1 MGNLLNNLRG
11 FSTARLL
18 ALGGVAIAMM
28 LAFGFV
34 ANQLITPPYAP
45 LFTGIEP
52 EAAGAII
59 ARLDQMGIPYTVQGD
74 SVILVPSDQVARTR
88 MTLAGEGLPSG
99 GPVGYE
105 LLEQDQGL
113 GLTRF
118 QEDMRFVRALEGE
131 LARSVGTLNG
141 VGNARVHLVLPKREP
156 FSRDTPTPTASVLIV
171 MRGAA
176 SLDREQVMAVQYL
189 VSQAVPR
196 MKPQSVSVIDQQGN
210 LLAGAADN
218 GPDAV
223 AGKATDARADFEARM
238 ERSIEDLLEP
248 HLGPGKVR
256 VSVTA
261 DLDFDRIVERQEIF
275 DPDGQVVRSTQTSTE
290 SSASSG
296 DGAGATVGVSN
307 NVPQDGSPTP
317 TNATSSSDSSQQKN
331 ETVNYE
337 ISSKTLETIRES
349 GAVKK
354 VSVAVM
360 VDGLMTPDANG
371 MPVYEPRKPEELA
384 EIGRAIKA
392 AIGFDETRGN
402 KVEVV
407 NLPFAGAAIVEQ
419 EISEGGIMDFL
430 GRNAMTLVQWVILSV
445 IALIMMLFVV
455 RPLITNLFKA
465 PELGD
470 STMQPALP
478 PGGGTADSGQG
489 AFAMAGG
496 GALPMGNSSVAE
508 PYRQITEIVGNQPD
522 DAAGVIRNWISE
534 GNS

>member
-1 MGNLLNNLRG
+1 
-11 FSTARLL
+11 
-18 ALGGVAIAMM
+18 
-28 LAFGFV
+28 
-34 ANQLITPPYAP
+34 
-45 LFTGIEP
+45 
-52 EAAGAII
+52 
-59 ARLDQMGIPYTVQGD
+59 
-74 SVILVPSDQVARTR
+74 
-88 MTLAGEGLPSG
+88 
-99 GPVGYE
+99 
-105 LLEQDQGL
+105 
-113 GLTRF
+113 
-118 QEDMRFVRALEGE
+118 
-131 LARSVGTLNG
+131 
-141 VGNARVHLVLPKREP
+141 
-156 FSRDTPTPTASVLIV
+156 
-171 MRGAA
+171 
-176 SLDREQVMAVQYL
+176 
-189 VSQAVPR
+189 
-196 MKPQSVSVIDQQGN
+196 
-210 LLAGAADN
+210 
-218 GPDAV
+218 
-223 AGKATDARADFEARM
+223 
-238 ERSIEDLLEP
+238 LEP

-275 DPDGQVVRSTQTSTE
+275 DPEGQVVRSTQTSTE
-290 SSASSG
+290 TSASSG

-371 MPVYEPRKPEELA
+371 TPIYEPRKPEELT

-392 AIGFDETRGN
+392 AIGFDESRGD

-419 EISEGGIMDFL
+419 EFAESGIMDFL

-445 IALIMMLFVV
+445 IAMIMMLFVV

-465 PELGD
+465 PEPGD
-470 STMQPALP
+470 SNMQPALP
-478 PGGGTADSGQG
+478 PGGGMADNGQG

-496 GALPMGNSSVAE
+496 GALPMGNSNVAE